1 MGNDLVNYQARF
13 AEMARAAQ
21 EKEKVTGGGRFM
33 STKSGVLSFNDEP
46 MPGNQV
52 AAIVLSSVFEN
63 TYYRNQWKAGVVEN
77 PTCYAFGFDE
87 DELAPHPNMEADP
100 EHFEPQAMDC
110 ASCPMAEWGSAK
122 QGAGKACQQR
132 RRLYMIP
139 AGFYTQSKNGGWD
152 LELFDTPQDLVDLD
166 PAVLKV
172 PVTSTKNW
180 SKYVHQVSKEF
191 QRPPAGVIT
200 RVSLEPDAKTQFQVR
215 FETVDLVPDDFLE
228 TVFALMD
235 SANENIIQ
243 PYYSSD
249 KEEE

>member
-13 AEMARAAQ
+13 AEMARQAQ
-21 EKEKVTGGGRFM
+21 EVEKITGSGRFM

-52 AAIVLSSVFEN
+52 AAIILSSVFEN
-63 TYYRNQWKAGVVEN
+63 TYYENDWKPGHVEN

-87 DELAPHPNMEADP
+87 EGLGPHPAMEEDP

-110 ASCPMAEWGSAK
+110 ASCPHSQWGSAK
-122 QGAGKACQQR
+122 KGSGKACQQR

-139 AGFYTQSKNGGWD
+139 AGFYTQAKNGGWD
-152 LELFDTPQDLVDLD
+152 LELFDEPQDLIDLD

-180 SKYVHQVSKEF
+180 AKYVHEVSKEF
-191 QRPPAGVIT
+191 QRPPAGVLT
-200 RVSLEPDAKTQFQVR
+200 RVYLEPDAKTQFQVR
-215 FETVDLVPDDFLE
+215 FEVVDLVPDGFLE
-228 TVFALMD
+228 TVFSLMD
-235 SANENIIQ
+235 DANENIIQ
-243 PYYSSD
+243 PYYHSE
-249 KEEE
+249 KED